1 MVDPKDID
9 ALSSELEN
17 RLDDLFG
24 ESDLPLVD
32 EVDEKDEKLQDHY
45 PLAELKNLILSID
58 WEITDEVLEKLIQQ
72 LKDLQL
78 TYKDDKIVMSFLQ
91 ILNSLGNY
99 IKTHGAKAH
108 PKTFK
113 ILNSVF
119 SNLDKVVLST
129 EMPESAKKKILRA
142 EILRYKEL
150 RNQIAKD
157 SKTAAQH
164 RTKATPAVSE
174 AIENPEEKEDPIINL
189 DEPAPGPATAEKKD
203 AEIIELTESSDV
215 PAAKKGDAE
224 PVLTLNEPSET
235 LVDASVGKP
244 PAFSGEPEPNAS
256 PATLAEAVEEIKR
269 YIHTEIQA
277 LKEEI
282 LSLKE
287 QDSA

>member
-1 MVDPKDID
+1 MADPKGID
-9 ALSSELEN
+9 ALSSELDN

-24 ESDLPLVD
+24 ETDVPLLNAQ
-32 EVDEKDEKLQDHY
+32 DEKQKEQY

-78 TYKDDKIVMSFLQ
+78 MYKHDKIVMSFLQ

-99 IKTHGAKAH
+99 IKAHRAKAH

-119 SNLDKVVLST
+119 SNLDKVVLDGDMS
-129 EMPESAKKKILRA
+129 ESVKKKILHA
-142 EILRYKEL
+142 EIQRYKEL

-157 SKTAAQH
+157 KKTAAQS
-164 RTKATPAVSE
+164 RIKAKSTVTETSETPQ
-174 AIENPEEKEDPIINL
+174 ENEDLVIKL
-189 DEPAPGPATAEKKD
+189 DEPAAGPEIAEKKED
-203 AEIIELTESSDV
+203 PVVELEQPSEGIV
-215 PAAKKGDAE
+215 VKKGYAE
-224 PVLTLNEPSET
+224 PVLTLEEPSGI
-235 LVDASVGKP
+235 LADAVAGKP
-244 PAFSGEPEPNAS
+244 PALSGEPESNMS

-269 YIHTEIQA
+269 YIHLEIQA

-282 LSLKE
+282 HSLK
-287 QDSA
+287 DPK